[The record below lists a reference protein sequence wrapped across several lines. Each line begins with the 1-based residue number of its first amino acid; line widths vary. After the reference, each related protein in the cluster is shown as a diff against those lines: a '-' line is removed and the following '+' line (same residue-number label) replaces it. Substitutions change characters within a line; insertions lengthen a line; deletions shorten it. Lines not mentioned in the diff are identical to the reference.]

1 MDGLKYD
8 KELYTDSGFYAG
20 DMDEGYTDISEKLI
34 KCRKDHSCANCQKI
48 ISKGSYAVRETA
60 LFQGEGWKSSYTCT
74 DCIEKWLEE
83 SNQVGEIE

>member
-1 MDGLKYD
+1 MDELKYD

-20 DMDEGYTDISEKLI
+20 DMDGAYTDISEKLI
-34 KCRKDHSCANCQKI
+34 KCRKDHSCANCQKN

-83 SNQVGEIE
+83 SGQVGEIE